1 MLLRAVRAAAV
12 AVLVSWGTLVVL
24 CVVGWLS
31 TSATTTPMSSA
42 VGVGSLA
49 WTMANLGPVTDG
61 TTTISL
67 LPLGLV
73 AWPLLVVA
81 RAVRPLA
88 DDLATDDSPR
98 LDLVG
103 GVRTITATSLG
114 AFVGTYVALGL
125 VVQVLGRLVPVHAVW
140 WQALLGTVLVPV
152 VGLVAGLRRPL
163 GAADVAPR
171 WHDQLKAAFPVA
183 VRRGIVVGLRA
194 CGALLAAGLVPVA
207 VSFATHLGQVADV
220 QSGLHPGI
228 VGGLLLV
235 LGQLLLLP
243 NAAAWGLSWLA
254 GPGFTMGA
262 GSSFTWTSSSSVLL
276 PNIPVLGALP
286 DSGSH
291 SPLFALAVLVPVAVG
306 AWTGWRALGTVSR
319 LSAAR
324 AKIQVVAVAVASAAA
339 FAMTAL
345 VLSGGALGT
354 RALADIGPRAL
365 ASSLALLVELA
376 VGAAAVLG
384 WSLWRFN
391 RR

>member
-88 DDLATDDSPR
+88 DDLAADDSPR
-98 LDLVG
+98 LAPLG

-114 AFVGTYVALGL
+114 AFVGTYVALGV
-125 VVQVLGRLVPVHAVW
+125 VVQALGRLVPVHAVW

-163 GAADVAPR
+163 AAADVAPR
-171 WHDQLKAAFPVA
+171 WRDQLKAAFPVA

-194 CGALLAAGLVPVA
+194 CAALLAAGLVPVA

-254 GPGFTMGA
+254 GPGFTMGT

-291 SPLFALAVLVPVAVG
+291 SALFALAVLVPVAVG